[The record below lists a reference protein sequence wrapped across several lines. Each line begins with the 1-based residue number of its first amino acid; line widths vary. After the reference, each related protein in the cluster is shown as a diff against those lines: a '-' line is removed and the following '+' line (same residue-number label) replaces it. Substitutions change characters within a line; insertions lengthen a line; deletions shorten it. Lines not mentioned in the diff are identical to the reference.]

1 MKPKNLSLKVRKIK
15 KMRVKCELMRCWYKF
30 NKRNINNA

>member
-1 MKPKNLSLKVRKIK
+1 MKPKNLSLKVTKK